1 MGLTLLAAA
10 LAVMA
15 CGDPAPSA
23 EPAPSLASAP
33 SPARPTSVAADAE
46 VPARAEVAT
55 LTTAQLSAITPAR
68 LRTHVDRL
76 ADDRLRG
83 RPTPSPQLDEAAM
96 YLRQQLSRYGLRTP
110 PGVDD
115 YRQTFECGGDDH
127 PGPASNVI
135 ALLPGRDP
143 ALADQTVMVTA
154 HYDHLGKRPG
164 GEDSIFNGANDNAS
178 GTAAMLA
185 IAEVLAASPPRRS
198 VLFVG
203 FCGEERG
210 LLGSRHYAEHP
221 VRPLEDVV
229 AQVNLEM
236 LGRPEPGP
244 PLTMWIPGMERSTL
258 GQWLAAPSDP
268 GRLRVV
274 DGTALGRAEGGA
286 FDRSDNYPLAM
297 HGVVAHTVAAGRL
310 DALYH
315 SPDDEADMLDYEPMA
330 VIVRALARG
339 VHHLAERDGRPEWID
354 PPL

>member
-1 MGLTLLAAA
+1 M
-10 LAVMA
+10 
-15 CGDPAPSA
+15 
-23 EPAPSLASAP
+23 
-33 SPARPTSVAADAE
+33 
-46 VPARAEVAT
+46 VPARAEVAA
-55 LTTAQLSAITPAR
+55 LTTAQLSTITAAR

-83 RPTPSPQLDEAAM
+83 RPTPSPQLDEAAT
-96 YLRQQLSRYGLRTP
+96 YLREQLSHYGLQTP
-110 PGVDD
+110 PGIDD
-115 YRQTFECGGDDH
+115 YRQTFECGGDAH

-154 HYDHLGKRPG
+154 HYDHLGERPG

-185 IAEVLAASPPRRS
+185 IAEVLAVSPPRRS
-198 VLFVG
+198 VVFVG

-210 LLGSRHYAEHP
+210 LLGSRHYAAHP

-244 PLTMWIPGMERSTL
+244 PLVVWIPGMERSTL
-258 GQWLAAPSDP
+258 GQWLATPSDP
-268 GRLRVV
+268 ERLRVV
-274 DGTALGRAEGGA
+274 DGTEIGRAEGRA

-297 HGVVAHTVAAGRL
+297 HGVVAHTVAAGKL

-315 SPDDEADMLDYEPMA
+315 SPDDEADVLDYEPMA
-330 VIVRALARG
+330 VIVQALARG
-339 VHHLAERDGRPEWID
+339 VHHLAEHAGRPAWID
-354 PPL
+354 PPS